1 MKIIGGDVF
10 LYQPILKILDDLG
23 VDHSGS
29 RQFQVDCKCRG
40 YKDANTLCDELGHNI
55 FNSTYASVRQT
66 PVVVKYFEE
75 HPEMSYVIRVRK
87 NEEQILADDLQ
98 IKEKLREYKKVDVI
112 KEEVQK
118 VLQELWNRLGGVNVV
133 TDATIKCIAR
143 KYGVEIKEN

>member
-1 MKIIGGDVF
+1 MICI
-10 LYQPILKILDDLG
+10 
-23 VDHSGS
+23 
-29 RQFQVDCKCRG
+29 
-40 YKDANTLCDELGHNI
+40 HNI
-55 FNSTYASVRQT
+55 FNSIYASVRQI

-75 HPEMSYVIRVRK
+75 HPEVSYVIRVRK

-112 KEEVQK
+112 KDEVQK